1 MILKKLKIQK
11 SGLTILDE
19 LPELFNILKGDIDV
33 VANIPFKEIFAIYTK
48 LRRKKVYF
56 NVIRNVFSSTPE

>member
-1 MILKKLKIQK
+1 MQVMQLA
-11 SGLTILDE
+11 
-19 LPELFNILKGDIDV
+19 DIDV